1 MVAGGCHGDVRKG
14 GKVGLGFHFGR
25 WRKMMTWQCFI
36 SVDVFARINA
46 TWLVLVGQF

>member
-1 MVAGGCHGDVRKG
+1 MVMEGEEKFRVR
-14 GKVGLGFHFGR
+14 VSCVR

-36 SVDVFARINA
+36 GVDVFARINV